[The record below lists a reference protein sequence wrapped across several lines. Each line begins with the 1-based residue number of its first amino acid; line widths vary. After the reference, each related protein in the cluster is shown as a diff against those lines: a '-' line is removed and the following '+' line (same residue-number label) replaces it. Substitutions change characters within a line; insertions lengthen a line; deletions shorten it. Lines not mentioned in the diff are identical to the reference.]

1 MKENSPAIGIRHFE
15 DVDALSSEGLNAGL
29 IEGQEALSESTA
41 ESLVHKAHEGNCD
54 YIEIF
59 ASDQKRTSETAL
71 MLKDSIDKIKP
82 GFNEVNID
90 HRLRDLDQGELNLG
104 PDYIDGEKFKPLQ
117 EAWGYFWDETFTKG
131 DFLYRFGDSTSRD
144 GSRSFSN
151 IEDKFLKPGECY
163 AQMAERYYDF
173 LYTLLSQE
181 MVSPSKRLITLVGHS
196 ITFGIMHELTEIAKD
211 YGYPF
216 NRPIAF
222 GSLPDL
228 TWKYFDKL
236 RSTVLAKNPD
246 FGQMAVFDISYLKD
260 EKFISELEV
269 ERDAL
274 RALMIQSNVRY

>member
-15 DVDALSSEGLNAGL
+15 DINALSTEGLNAGL
-29 IEGQEALSESTA
+29 IEGQEDLSESTA
-41 ESLVHKAHEGNCD
+41 KSLVSKAYEGGFD

-71 MLKDSIDKIKP
+71 MLKNSIDEIKP

-104 PDYIDGEKFKPLQ
+104 PNYVDGEKFKPLQ
-117 EAWGYFWDETFTKG
+117 DAWTHFWDETFTRG
-131 DFLYRFGDSTSRD
+131 DLLYRFGESISRD
-144 GSRSFSN
+144 GSRTFSD
-151 IEDKFLKPGECY
+151 IENKFLKPGECY

-181 MVSPSKRLITLVGHS
+181 MVCPSKRLITLVGHS
-196 ITFGIMHELTEIAKD
+196 ITFGIMHELAEIAKD
-211 YGYPF
+211 YGHPF
-216 NRPIAF
+216 NRPITF

-236 RSTVLAKNPD
+236 KSTVLAKNPI
-246 FGQMAVFDISYLKD
+246 FGQMAIFDISYLKD

-269 ERDAL
+269 ERDVL
-274 RALMIQSNVRY
+274 RALMMQSNVQY